1 MQDSDIKLNNNQKNK
16 KMKKIIIVL
25 FSILSLN
32 SWAQKQTAEI
42 VTSAQCEM
50 CKERILEEMQFTKG
64 VTAVNLDVESQLLTI
79 TFKSKKTNLDKIKRA
94 ISLIGYDADK
104 RRFLL
109 LAMMQM
115 RYWQM
120 KKRITNYQNAV
131 RILILVSP
139 KKNKCLHLK

>member
-94 ISLIGYDADK
+94 ISLIGYDADEI
-104 RRFLL
+104 
-109 LAMMQM
+109 LADE
-115 RYWQM
+115 
-120 KKRITNYQNAV
+120 KAHNKLPKCCQNPDFGK
-131 RILILVSP
+131 P
-139 KKNKCLHLK
+139 KKE

>member
-94 ISLIGYDADK
+94 ISLIGYDADEI
-104 RRFLL
+104 
-109 LAMMQM
+109 LADEKAHDKLPKCCLNP
-115 RYWQM
+115 YFG
-120 KKRITNYQNAV
+120 K
-131 RILILVSP
+131 P
-139 KKNKCLHLK
+139 KKE